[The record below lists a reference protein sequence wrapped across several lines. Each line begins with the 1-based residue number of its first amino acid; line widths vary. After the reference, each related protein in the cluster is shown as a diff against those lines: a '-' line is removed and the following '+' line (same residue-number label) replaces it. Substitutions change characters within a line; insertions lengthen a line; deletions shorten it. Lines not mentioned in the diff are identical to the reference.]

1 MCGNHAWGQNMK
13 KKDRS
18 GTTIKDV
25 ARETNL
31 AISTISKYM
40 NGGTVRKKN
49 QELIE
54 AAVKKLNY
62 FPNNTARWLR
72 TSKTYRVGVIAGI
85 VNSPHTSVI
94 LNEIE
99 KKLRDHGYSVSFF
112 SFDENLDKTKEYVE
126 YMIANGVDGML
137 ITIPG
142 NTDGHLILPENLRV
156 PVVTIE
162 ENSGIIQGDCVQTSC
177 TQGAYEITEYLIKNG
192 HSRIAVIEGRRNSLT
207 ASERM
212 KGYFRAM
219 EDYGIPVRPEY
230 VVQGDYVYQGGYR
243 GIHELWKLNEKPTAV
258 FVTNYDMSMGAMEA
272 IYDLEIRI
280 PQQLSVA
287 VFDDFELSVM
297 VNPNLTSVRQPLV
310 ELADAACELLLRRM
324 NGDESDYPKRI
335 RLKPSCIYRESVQNL
350 NSSQ

>member
-1 MCGNHAWGQNMK
+1 MK

-85 VNSPHTSVI
+85 VNSPHTSAI

-142 NTDGHLILPENLRV
+142 NTEGQLIFPENLRI

-162 ENSGIIQGDCVQTSC
+162 ENSGVIQGD
-177 TQGAYEITEYLIKNG
+177 
-192 HSRIAVIEGRRNSLT
+192 SR
-207 ASERM
+207 
-212 KGYFRAM
+212 
-219 EDYGIPVRPEY
+219 
-230 VVQGDYVYQGGYR
+230 
-243 GIHELWKLNEKPTAV
+243 LW
-258 FVTNYDMSMGAMEA
+258 
-272 IYDLEIRI
+272 
-280 PQQLSVA
+280 
-287 VFDDFELSVM
+287 
-297 VNPNLTSVRQPLV
+297 
-310 ELADAACELLLRRM
+310 ELAL
-324 NGDESDYPKRI
+324 
-335 RLKPSCIYRESVQNL
+335 
-350 NSSQ
+350 

>member
-1 MCGNHAWGQNMK
+1 MEAQ
-13 KKDRS
+13 S
-18 GTTIKDV
+18 
-25 ARETNL
+25 E
-31 AISTISKYM
+31 
-40 NGGTVRKKN
+40 KN

-85 VNSPHTSVI
+85 VNSPHTSAI

-126 YMIANGVDGML
+126 YMISNGVDGML

-142 NTDGHLILPENLRV
+142 NTEGQLIFPENLRI

-162 ENSGIIQGDCVQTSC
+162 ENSGVIQGDCVQTSC
-177 TQGAYEITEYLIKNG
+177 TQGAYEITEHLIKNG
-192 HSRIAVIEGRRNSLT
+192 HSSIAVIEGRRNSLT

-230 VVQGDYVYQGGYR
+230 VVQGDYIYQGGYL
-243 GIHELWKLNEKPTAV
+243 GIPE
-258 FVTNYDMSMGAMEA
+258 
-272 IYDLEIRI
+272 
-280 PQQLSVA
+280 QLSVV

-297 VNPNLTSVRQPLV
+297 VNPKLTSVRQPLA

-350 NSSQ
+350 NSSQKICQIK

>member
-1 MCGNHAWGQNMK
+1 MEAQ
-13 KKDRS
+13 S
-18 GTTIKDV
+18 
-25 ARETNL
+25 E
-31 AISTISKYM
+31 
-40 NGGTVRKKN
+40 KN

-85 VNSPHTSVI
+85 VNSPHTSAI

-99 KKLRDHGYSVSFF
+99 EKLRDHGYSVSFF

-126 YMIANGVDGML
+126 YMISNGVDGML

-142 NTDGHLILPENLRV
+142 NTEGQLIFPENLRI

-162 ENSGIIQGDCVQTSC
+162 ENSGVIQGDCVQTSC
-177 TQGAYEITEYLIKNG
+177 TQGAYEITEHLIKNG
-192 HSRIAVIEGRRNSLT
+192 HSSIAVIEGRRNSLT

-230 VVQGDYVYQGGYR
+230 VVQGDYIYQGGYL

-258 FVTNYDMSMGAMEA
+258 F
-272 IYDLEIRI
+272 
-280 PQQLSVA
+280 
-287 VFDDFELSVM
+287 ELSVM
-297 VNPNLTSVRQPLV
+297 VNPKLTSVRQPLA

-350 NSSQ
+350 NSSQKICQIK

>member
-85 VNSPHTSVI
+85 VNSPHTSAI

-230 VVQGDYVYQGGYR
+230 VVQGDYVYQGGYSC
-243 GIHELWKLNEKPTAV
+243 LL
-258 FVTNYDMSMGAMEA
+258 Y
-272 IYDLEIRI
+272 
-280 PQQLSVA
+280 
-287 VFDDFELSVM
+287 
-297 VNPNLTSVRQPLV
+297 TS
-310 ELADAACELLLRRM
+310 DAA
-324 NGDESDYPKRI
+324 DE
-335 RLKPSCIYRESVQNL
+335 
-350 NSSQ
+350 